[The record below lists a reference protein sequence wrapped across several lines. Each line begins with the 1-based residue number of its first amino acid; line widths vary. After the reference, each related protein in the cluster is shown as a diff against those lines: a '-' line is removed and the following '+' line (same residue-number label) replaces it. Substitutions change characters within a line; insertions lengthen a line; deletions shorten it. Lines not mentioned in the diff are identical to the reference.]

1 MACPEDMNKEQRT
14 LLPQYIYSRHFLKN
28 FSGILFY
35 FIYCFYLLLLQ
46 YAFLLMRA
54 FLMSTVG

>member
-28 FSGILFY
+28 FSGILT
-35 FIYCFYLLLLQ
+35 FYLLLLQ